1 MGEVRNMSH
10 KDIIKAIEAIQQ
22 EHSTRR
28 EWKRNF
34 SWLPAAQREAYAGGL
49 LTEMYARLRKK
60 YGDELFEDV
69 CRERRLNEIAFSASL
84 AEIKDEMEVK
94 QSTSQSSAINRKKD
108 VCTPHIPEC
117 LLHGKS
123 MDQSKA
129 GVSAPKHS
137 SNRKDVAD
145 LGSSWAQCNPYCSK
159 GCQGRILAFRSIDD
173 DGSKTLNQEEFTIGI
188 REFGLDASGEEI
200 KDMFKSFDEDGSG
213 SISMT
218 EFLLKLRPPMPQC
231 RLDVI
236 DEAFGKMDRNG
247 DGVITLVDLK
257 NVYSVKEHPKY
268 QSGEMT
274 EDEILTNFL
283 HNFEGGR
290 GNLDGKIT
298 REEFINYYA
307 ALSASIDNDEY
318 FDLMM
323 RRAYRL

>member
-1 MGEVRNMSH
+1 MSE
-10 KDIIKAIEAIQQ
+10 IINVDELESQLAEKSKSELADGAVTDPIV
-22 EHSTRR
+22 
-28 EWKRNF
+28 
-34 SWLPAAQREAYAGGL
+34 
-49 LTEMYARLRKK
+49 RLR
-60 YGDELFEDV
+60 L
-69 CRERRLNEIAFSASL
+69 L
-84 AEIKDEMEVK
+84 
-94 QSTSQSSAINRKKD
+94 
-108 VCTPHIPEC
+108 C
-117 LLHGKS
+117 LSRG
-123 MDQSKA
+123 A
-129 GVSAPKHS
+129 TGIFG
-137 SNRKDVAD
+137 
-145 LGSSWAQCNPYCSK
+145 LG
-159 GCQGRILAFRSIDD
+159 RAFRSIDD